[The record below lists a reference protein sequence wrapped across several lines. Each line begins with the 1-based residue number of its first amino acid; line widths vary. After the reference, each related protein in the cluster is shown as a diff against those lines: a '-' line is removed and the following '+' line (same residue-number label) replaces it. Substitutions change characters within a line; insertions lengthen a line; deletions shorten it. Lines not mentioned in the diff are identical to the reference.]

1 MGLLL
6 FLRKRKRKSSILNRI
21 FVPHRIMSV
30 VKTVQFVSDY
40 FVHVGL

>member
-1 MGLLL
+1 
-6 FLRKRKRKSSILNRI
+6 
-21 FVPHRIMSV
+21 MSV